1 MDVRQIQGAHSQ
13 TPRPASPTPEIVLW
27 DQPEDWGLGA
37 TLSLEEQ
44 VLNSTFEACDS
55 EKKGV
60 VAVGQVLAYLEAVT
74 GRSPQ
79 DSDLCSLAQALDPSG
94 EGPTAIVNR
103 ATFFSIMQDWIA
115 TCQLGPGLELEEE
128 AAVEPSLQPS
138 GIPAQLESYG
148 DEEPGPELPATAEL
162 LSNLE
167 ELELSNRRLAGENAK
182 LQRSVETADEGAA
195 RLGEELASL
204 RKQLRS
210 SQQALQ
216 FAKAVDE
223 ELEDMKSLAKSL
235 EEKNRSLVAQ
245 ARQTEREQQQL
256 VAEVE
261 TLQEEVGL
269 GGERGLWAGAQGA
282 AGASRGRAALNILR
296 LHAGQAVTQQPGR
309 AGLALPFTGQP
320 EVADEGN
327 SAGVGPGPGLSW
339 APPVLGATAYS
350 RLFLLFPRTEAAGRG
365 EGEEE
370 ERGAVVGEG
379 GLRVRP
385 RGPPGPPPLLSSR
398 SSSGMNRW
406 TGPSPP
412 LQRQLCEYESLI
424 CHRDHVLSERTNR
437 TENLTEALEE
447 YRATIQVGARP
458 WAALRFPRD
467 ISDGGLGDPGG
478 GGALEGPHELVGGWM
493 KLHPQSLCLEI
504 EAIRQRQEL
513 GASLLNPLCGSQPWG
528 EPLEGPGGTGAP
540 TEEPNTSSEKPHES
554 HSSWKEENSWSL
566 KERDG
571 QRADETGTKPQDT
584 AGHPTTLWGPRPDDR
599 TRPDAGSSP
608 KEPAVHQASEPVMSQ
623 LVSAERRTGWGQIY
637 PLPLAAPRHRTPTF
651 SGAQPPI
658 LGLLFLLLLLSF
670 LVLVSSRPLA
680 WPQLQLHYL
689 QTPPV

>member
-1 MDVRQIQGAHSQ
+1 MDVRQSQGADSQ
-13 TPRPASPTPEIVLW
+13 TPRPASPSPEIVLW

-128 AAVEPSLQPS
+128 AAVEPSVLPS

-148 DEEPGPELPATAEL
+148 DEELGPELPATAEL

-261 TLQEEVGL
+261 TLQEENGKL
-269 GGERGLWAGAQGA
+269 LAERDGVKKRSEELVVEKE
-282 AGASRGRAALNILR
+282 ALR
-296 LHAGQAVTQQPGR
+296 
-309 AGLALPFTGQP
+309 
-320 EVADEGN
+320 
-327 SAGVGPGPGLSW
+327 
-339 APPVLGATAYS
+339 
-350 RLFLLFPRTEAAGRG
+350 
-365 EGEEE
+365 
-370 ERGAVVGEG
+370 
-379 GLRVRP
+379 
-385 RGPPGPPPLLSSR
+385 
-398 SSSGMNRW
+398 
-406 TGPSPP
+406 
-412 LQRQLCEYESLI
+412 RQLCEYESLI

-447 YRATIQVGARP
+447 YRATIQE
-458 WAALRFPRD
+458 LKQK
-467 ISDGGLGDPGG
+467 ISHLEEQLNQSREGPEGFQ
-478 GGALEGPHELVGGWM
+478 EGPHELVGGWM

-504 EAIRQRQEL
+504 EAIRQRHEL

-528 EPLEGPGGTGAP
+528 EPLEGPGGAEAP
-540 TEEPNTSSEKPHES
+540 TEEPNTGQEKSHEP
-554 HSSWKEENSWSL
+554 HSSWEEKNSWLPSWRLIGLVCQLRWARRVPERSL
-566 KERDG
+566 EESQKSQS
-571 QRADETGTKPQDT
+571 QRGDEKGTKPQDT
-584 AGHPTTLWGPRPDDR
+584 AAHPTILWGPQPDDR
-599 TRPDAGSSP
+599 TCPDAGSPS
-608 KEPAVHQASEPVMSQ
+608 EPAVHQAPEPVMSQ
-623 LVSAERRTGWGQIY
+623 LVSAERTTSWGQIY
-637 PLPLAAPRHRTPTF
+637 PLPLAAPRHRTPSF

-689 QTPPV
+689 QSPPV